1 LLVFGL
7 EVIKLHEENLSIV
20 FIFSIKH
27 IMVLYVLDATD
38 YSKSHFLGKI
48 CLFFG
53 VESAGIIKAH
63 VLDFKV
69 SA

>member
-1 LLVFGL
+1 
-7 EVIKLHEENLSIV
+7 
-20 FIFSIKH
+20 
-27 IMVLYVLDATD
+27 MVLYVLDATD